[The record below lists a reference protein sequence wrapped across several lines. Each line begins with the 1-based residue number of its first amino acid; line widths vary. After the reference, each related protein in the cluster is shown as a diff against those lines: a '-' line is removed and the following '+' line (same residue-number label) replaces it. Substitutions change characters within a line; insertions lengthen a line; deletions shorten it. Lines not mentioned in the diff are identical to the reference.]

1 MSAECGM
8 RNAEYITKT
17 IIILMVI
24 TLISCTTNILFA
36 EEKEEEKKIT
46 IEKTEVLG
54 VLERPAVIFPVRW
67 KSPEGQPAKS
77 VTLMRSFKEEIFEF
91 IDMKTI
97 RQEGF
102 WE

>member
-1 MSAECGM
+1 MKYIIHIIAVFVVFLSLSGTNTSYAED
-8 RNAEYITKT
+8 
-17 IIILMVI
+17 
-24 TLISCTTNILFA
+24 
-36 EEKEEEKKIT
+36 KEEEKKIT

-91 IDMKTI
+91 IDIETI
-97 RQEGF
+97 RQEGL

>member
-1 MSAECGM
+1 MKYIIHIIAVFVVFLSLSGINTSYAED
-8 RNAEYITKT
+8 
-17 IIILMVI
+17 
-24 TLISCTTNILFA
+24 
-36 EEKEEEKKIT
+36 KEEEKKIT

-67 KSPEGQPAKS
+67 KLPEGQPAKS

-97 RQEGF
+97 RQEGL